1 MVCRA
6 RLILLRVV
14 ETRDSELGSKRRRAL
29 HVAPHG
35 AGRTRGRPGP
45 RGGGHRAAAA
55 RAGEKAGRDLVNKS
69 YTEYDSTKSTYY
81 TVAPP
86 APRAQLQ
93 TPVGNNKFDYMDY
106 I

>member
-6 RLILLRVV
+6 RLILLRERVV

-55 RAGEKAGRDLVNKS
+55 RAGEKAGRDLVNK
-69 YTEYDSTKSTYY
+69 
-81 TVAPP
+81 
-86 APRAQLQ
+86 LH
-93 TPVGNNKFDYMDY
+93 
-106 I
+106 